1 MPLYYTGLTQKAT
14 VAFED
19 NQDTAQVLTLS
30 REYYIEVTVGKYPFS
45 QCYNSENF
53 KRILECSLP
62 KFY

>member
-45 QCYNSENF
+45 QYYN
-53 KRILECSLP
+53 L
-62 KFY
+62 